1 MIELTKLSKDKYYI
15 NPHLIETIE
24 LMPDTLITL
33 SNGKKYYALESAQ
46 EVVEKI
52 EDFFRRTSII
62 IRKTKKE

>member
-1 MIELTKLSKDKYYI
+1 MIELTKLSKEKYYI

-52 EDFFRRTSII
+52 EDFFRRTSVI
-62 IRKTKKE
+62 IRKTRKE